1 MLITFTPKRVLFFL
15 GLIVACLV
23 VANLALVVAQ
33 YVFHHDTV
41 FGLVPLFSLDRE
53 HNVPAGFSSL
63 LLLLCSGLLG
73 IIMHAK
79 KRQGEKD
86 SLYWL
91 GLAAS
96 FLFLSFDELF
106 MMHERL
112 VIPVR
117 AAVHATGLLYFA
129 WVIPYGIGVSV
140 LALVYLHFLLR
151 LPASVRHLTVG
162 AGVIYVTGALGF
174 ELLAGAYFEEHRTK
188 DLVFAMLATCEE
200 TLEMGGA
207 LLFLYALMTYID
219 AELGNLYFR
228 VASSPEP
235 SLPLPRQ
242 QACRR
247 SK

>member
-41 FGLVPLFSLDRE
+41 FGLVP
-53 HNVPAGFSSL
+53 GFSSL